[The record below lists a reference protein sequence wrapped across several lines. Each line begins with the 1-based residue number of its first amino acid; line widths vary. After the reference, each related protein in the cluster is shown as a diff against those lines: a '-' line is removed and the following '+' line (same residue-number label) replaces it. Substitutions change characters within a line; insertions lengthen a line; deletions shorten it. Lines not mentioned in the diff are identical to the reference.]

1 LGDSPATNFHLG
13 YSVPVH
19 PLAFLEG
26 APAWPRPRRRGAAP
40 PPPPA
45 DPTPWE
51 KVFGAPL
58 TTEEWGLLAQ
68 LSVRREVAAGEAVLD
83 CVGVAQHLVVLLRG
97 DVVLGSRA
105 VDGGLRTE
113 RTLTGPAWLD
123 LSSAWLAE
131 PHAME
136 AQALSDVTV
145 AELSLSALRAQ
156 MAAHASLS
164 ERLCV
169 CLAQQVGLLTGT
181 SRNLLHN
188 DASARFAQWLLERC
202 PEESD
207 ALGCEV
213 RLQERKRDIAQ
224 QLAMTP
230 ETLSRLMRS
239 LEQRGLISVKGYVVR
254 IHNKTQLHRCASGA
268 T

>member
-1 LGDSPATNFHLG
+1 M
-13 YSVPVH
+13 PVR
-19 PLAFLEG
+19 PLAFLE
-26 APAWPRPRRRGAAP
+26 PSSAWPRPRRRVAAP

-58 TTEEWGLLAQ
+58 SAQEWGLLAQ
-68 LSVRREVAAGEAVLD
+68 LSVRREVGAGDAVLHRG
-83 CVGVAQHLVVLLRG
+83 GVASHLVLLLRG

-105 VDGGLRTE
+105 ADGELRTE

-123 LSSAWLAE
+123 LSSAWLGE

-145 AELSLSALRAQ
+145 AELPLSALRAQ
-156 MAAHASLS
+156 LAGHASLT
-164 ERLCV
+164 ERLCI

-202 PEESD
+202 PQSCST
-207 ALGCEV
+207 AGCEI

-239 LEQRGLISVKGYVVR
+239 LEQRGVIDVQGYVVR
-254 IHNKTQLHRCASGA
+254 VHDTARLRRCALGA
-268 T
+268 L

>member
-1 LGDSPATNFHLG
+1 MPADA
-13 YSVPVH
+13 
-19 PLAFLEG
+19 LAFLDG
-26 APAWPRPRRRGAAP
+26 AQALPRPRRRVSGP

-58 TTEEWGLLAQ
+58 TAEEWGVLAR
-68 LSVRREVAAGEAVLD
+68 LAIRREVSAGESVLD
-83 CVGVAQHLVVLLRG
+83 RWGIAQHLVVLLRG
-97 DVVLGSRA
+97 DVVLGSR
-105 VDGGLRTE
+105 VMDGELRTE

-145 AELSLSALRAQ
+145 AELPLDALRLQ
-156 MAAHASLS
+156 LAAHASLS
-164 ERLCV
+164 ARLCV
-169 CLAQQVGLLTGT
+169 CLAQQIGVLTGA

-188 DASARFAQWLLERC
+188 DASARFAQWLLQRC
-202 PEESD
+202 PPSES
-207 ALGCEV
+207 LTCEV

-230 ETLSRLMRS
+230 ETLSRLIRN
-239 LEQRGLISVKGYVVR
+239 LEQRGLISMQGYTVR
-254 IHNKTQLHRCASGA
+254 IQNRSQLQRCAGA
-268 T
+268 TR